1 MLGDDS
7 GAKVVSASKGMVE
20 PNPIEILDRRQ
31 SPAAAEIQRG
41 ACRYLRTL
49 GHSIVTELP
58 LASGHRADI
67 LVLTR
72 AGDLWITEIK
82 SCLADFR
89 ADQKWPAYRDHCD
102 RLFFAVAP
110 DFPMD
115 VLPEETGLIVADRYG
130 GELVREA
137 PEHRLAAARRKAV
150 TLRFARAAA
159 LRLHTVLDPGA
170 VES

>member
-1 MLGDDS
+1 
-7 GAKVVSASKGMVE
+7 MVE
-20 PNPIEILDRRQ
+20 RDPIEVFDGRQ
-31 SPAAAEIQRG
+31 SEAAAEIQRG

-49 GHSIVTELP
+49 GHSVITELP

-67 LVLTR
+67 LSLSR
-72 AGDLWITEIK
+72 AGDLWIMEIK

-89 ADQKWPAYRDHCD
+89 ADHKWPAYRDHCD

-115 VLPEETGLIVADRYG
+115 ILPQETGLIVADRYG

-159 LRLHTVLDPGA
+159 LRLHTMLDPGA
-170 VES
+170 VEV